1 MKHLTTAREVVE
13 HLGGLERVCELTQ
26 AKSKTAYNWPTRAKS
41 FPASTYVVMQRAL
54 RRRNASAPAH
64 LWNQRG
70 V

>member
-1 MKHLTTAREVVE
+1 MKYLTTARDVVN
-13 HLGGLERVCELTQ
+13 HLGGLERVCELTASKPAT
-26 AKSKTAYNWPTRAKS
+26 AKNWPTRAKS

-54 RRRNASAPAH
+54 RRRRASAPPH